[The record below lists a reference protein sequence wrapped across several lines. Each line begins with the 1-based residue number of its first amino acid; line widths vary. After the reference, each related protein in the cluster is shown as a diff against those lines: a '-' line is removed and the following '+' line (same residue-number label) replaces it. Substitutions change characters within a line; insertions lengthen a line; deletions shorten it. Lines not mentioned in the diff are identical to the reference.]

1 LFLTGHVHGGQ
12 VALPFYGAIITLS
25 KYGKKY
31 EKGRYDIDGKV
42 LYVNR
47 GVGME
52 GDFVPRVRFFSR
64 PEITVFHIRPLKID
78 N

>member
-1 LFLTGHVHGGQ
+1 
-12 VALPFYGAIITLS
+12 
-25 KYGKKY
+25 
-31 EKGRYDIDGKV
+31 
-42 LYVNR
+42 
-47 GVGME
+47 ME